1 MIFRNLFLRPFSL
14 LSLPITVLSL
24 LLLSG
29 EFSGKRVSA
38 QPIVPAN
45 DGTGT
50 IVAPDG
56 NTFNIQGGQLSAD
69 QANLFHSF
77 QQFGLNPD
85 QIANFLSQPNIRNI
99 LGRVVGGDPSIIQG
113 LIRVSGGNTN
123 LYLMNPSGIIFGP
136 TARLDVPANF
146 AATTATSIQFDRE
159 FFNAIGS
166 NNYSALTGN
175 PNAYVFSSQTG
186 DIVNAGELKL
196 EPGKVLTLIANTVTN
211 TGEISSEGGQVILAS
226 MPEPGVVRLSQPG
239 QVLSVEYEVGDSA
252 SVPTDE
258 PISVADLS
266 EILNQTQ
273 DYDLGFTLT
282 ADGSVQLSVS
292 PIKVAPNPGTTIAS
306 GTIDVSGETGGQVDI
321 LGETV
326 AVIDAEI
333 DASGTNLGGVIHIG
347 GELQGKGTTPTA
359 QRTVVDANSILKVDA
374 VDQGNGGEAIVW
386 ADGRTDFA
394 GTISAKG
401 GANGGDGGFVEVSGK
416 DSLSFTGTVDTSAE
430 NGATGTLLLDPTDIL
445 IVDGDNV
452 SGDSEL
458 SSLSGIVA
466 SDYVPLT
473 GEPFTISEVIVENL
487 LLSSNVSLA
496 ATNNITIAD
505 LTDNTLGN
513 FSSSIGNLTLTA
525 DADNSG
531 AGSVTMNSGD
541 TIAIGGNINLSGA
554 SLTLGA
560 LNTRG
565 TVTLQAAQNITVG
578 GIGAGFIT
586 MTSTSGSIDFGGI
599 DTDGGGVT
607 VQAAQNIIA
616 GGINTQSETSNGGNL
631 QFTSTKGNIVLTDE
645 IRTSSFA
652 SSGRAGNITFSS
664 GGTIDASDE
673 GIFTL
678 RSDTGGLDELGESYT
693 LEALSD
699 SGFGGNVSLTAVGD
713 ITLGLVDTHGSLGG
727 GNIFMESTGGSVNAI
742 VSGLPITIG
751 STLNTG
757 ILNSSSTQ
765 GAGGAVTL
773 QAANNVTV
781 GAILSGSA
789 SGNGGN
795 VSLTSTNGSV
805 TAISTA
811 TLISIGGAPQTRSA
825 GGIVTGTIGS
835 GQGGTITISAPGD
848 IRTGWLLTGSPGGTV
863 VSDLPSLPSS
873 VSGGGNVTLTSTSGS
888 IDTTVNLTNLT
899 VLNSSLLVDLG
910 LTPDQAFLVTQTGLE
925 LGMITASQNGSG
937 GAIALNAA
945 GDIRTGAIDGGSIT
959 MTSTSGAIDT
969 RGGSL
974 STSSSSGNKGNIV
987 LNAAGNIQTG
997 GISTASST
1005 SSSGTISSVNAG
1017 SVEITSRSGSIDT
1030 TATTTSSSGF
1040 VSGGINSSSNSGTGG
1055 AVTLEAAQN
1064 ITVGTIAGGA
1074 ITMTSASGSIDTKS
1088 SPGFSMSG
1096 DEITLQA
1103 DQNIT
1108 TGEIE
1113 TGSSTANGGNLQ
1125 ITTTKGNIVLA
1136 GDIDTGSNA
1145 PSGRGGD
1152 ITLSS
1157 GSTIDASE
1165 EERVDDLDDYAD
1177 SYTLDTSSSDG
1188 FGGNV
1193 SLTAVGDIA
1202 LGLVETS
1209 GFLGGGNI
1217 SMTSTRGNVNAITS
1231 DLPVTAGDSS
1241 GTLNTGILNS
1251 SSSEGNGGTV
1261 TLEAQGNV
1269 TVGSILS
1276 GSANGNGG
1284 NVTLTS
1290 TNGSVSAISTG
1301 TLTSS
1306 SGVSETLS
1314 VGGIITGTTGSGQ
1327 GGTITINA
1335 PSDIRTGWLLTG
1347 SPGGTVVSSSP
1358 SLSSSISGGG
1368 NVKLT
1373 SNNGSIDTTINVT
1386 NLDAGL
1392 LVDLGLTPAQAA
1404 LASQA
1409 GVELGMIITGSQNG
1423 NAGTVDLTAAGD
1435 IRTGAIVSGSLNGTG
1450 GAVTLNSSGGSIDTS
1465 NDALFTGL
1473 TREAW
1478 LEAASAAGL
1487 ASTDTIDF
1495 AQDLGFGSGTY
1506 TVDQLATILDGFSFR
1521 PGIITG
1527 SDGGT
1532 GADVT
1537 LTAAGNITTSNII
1550 TSSISGN
1557 SGKIEIRSSGGKIDG
1572 QEGVL
1577 LSGISADLLQ
1587 SLGVDSDLSTVLG
1600 YLARPDV
1607 AFGGYITLSLTGNGG
1622 DITLN
1627 AAGDVLTNYLATS
1640 SFSGRPGN
1648 INILSGGNVRVG
1660 RVLSNLANGILP
1672 PEFSSLNDDRT
1683 DQLAELLSR
1692 GVLNS
1697 SGATAGGSI
1706 TVDAATSIT
1715 TGAVNSSS
1723 TQGSG
1728 GSVLLDPSGDIEVY
1742 SINSQGGTQLGS
1754 SSAESSVIGGDV
1766 TIVTDRY
1773 FRALGSFIDQNG
1785 ITASISTAA
1794 PGTGG
1799 AITINHGG
1807 NGTKPF
1813 TIGVPLSAGDV
1824 NGNGSLGALTT
1835 GEYTIFPYNI
1845 DPTLAAAL
1853 ANGNEFRIAPEAGY
1867 DFTERFGPIGVISV
1881 DRPVCQDNDC
1891 TPPPPTCQEQGTCPE
1906 VDTGES
1912 SNRILSIDEARD
1924 ILALVE
1930 QRTGVKPALIYIS
1943 FESPDF
1949 QLLQSDQQFTQNES
1963 RNSQEFEDYLNV
1975 PDRIQGPGFTVEPSD
1990 RDVLRLM
1997 VVTSSE
2003 DPFLISVPG
2012 ATRDRVLT
2020 LGGQLYQ
2027 SILEQA
2033 TEGVYLRASQQL
2045 YNQLVAPI
2053 RQTLEEREV
2062 DNLVFIMD
2070 TSLRLLPI
2078 AALHDGQ
2085 QYLIENYSVGLM
2097 PSINLTDTRFVDIKE
2112 VGLLAMGAD
2121 TFSDEAA
2128 LPSVPT
2134 ELSII
2139 SELWGSSDPFLND
2152 RFTLDNLRSSRQNQ
2166 RYGILH
2172 LATHGD
2178 FKPGAAA
2185 ESYIRFGDRRVTL
2198 DQLRSL
2204 RLYDPTVELMVLSAC
2219 RTAVGNV
2226 EAELGFAGLAHQA
2239 GVKTVLGSLWYVG
2252 DQATLGLMTSFYSNL
2267 RNAPIKA
2274 EALRQAQLAMLRG
2287 EVTFEDGAINLLGKQ
2302 FPLRPETAQT
2312 LSGTSV
2318 NLKHPYAWSAFTMV
2332 GSPW

>member
-1 MIFRNLFLRPFSL
+1 MIFRTFLLKPLSL
-14 LSLPITVLSL
+14 LTLPLTALSL
-24 LLLSG
+24 LLISG
-29 EFSGKRVSA
+29 ERISA

-50 IVAPDG
+50 IVSPDG

-123 LYLMNPSGIIFGP
+123 LYLMNPSGIVFGP

-166 NNYSALTGN
+166 NNYSALSGN
-175 PNAYVFSSQTG
+175 PNAYVFSSKTG
-186 DIVNAGELKL
+186 DIINAGELNL

-211 TGEISSEGGQVILAS
+211 TGEISTEGGQVILAS

-252 SVPTDE
+252 PTDT
-258 PISVADLS
+258 PISVAHLS

-273 DYDLGFTLT
+273 DYDLGFTLN

-292 PIKVAPNPGTTIAS
+292 PIKIAPNPGTTIAS
-306 GTIDVSGETGGQVDI
+306 GSIDVSGETGGQVSV
-321 LGETV
+321 LGETI
-326 AVIDAEI
+326 AVIDADI

-347 GELQGKGTTPTA
+347 GELQGQGTTPTA
-359 QRTVVDANSILKVDA
+359 QRTVVDSNSILNVDA

-416 DSLSFTGTVDTSAE
+416 DSLGFTGTVDTTAT
-430 NGATGTLLLDPTDIL
+430 NGRVGTLLLDPTNIT
-445 IVDGDNV
+445 IVDGTSPQPDDSEISDDNV
-452 SGDSEL
+452 INANDRSGQDLTLSEGQIE
-458 SSLSGIVA
+458 SLLFRSG
-466 SDYVPLT
+466 
-473 GEPFTISEVIVENL
+473 
-487 LLSSNVSLA
+487 VSLA

-505 LTDNTLGN
+505 LTDNTLGR
-513 FSSSIGNLTLTA
+513 SIGNLTITA

-531 AGSVTMNSGD
+531 AGSVTMTSGD

-554 SLTLGA
+554 SLTLGG
-560 LNTRG
+560 LQSSG
-565 TVTLQAAQNITVG
+565 T
-578 GIGAGFIT
+578 
-586 MTSTSGSIDFGGI
+586 
-599 DTDGGGVT
+599 
-607 VQAAQNIIA
+607 
-616 GGINTQSETSNGGNL
+616 INLTASNGN
-631 QFTSTKGNIVLTDE
+631 
-645 IRTSSFA
+645 A
-652 SSGRAGNITFSS
+652 SLN
-664 GGTIDASDE
+664 
-673 GIFTL
+673 
-678 RSDTGGLDELGESYT
+678 
-693 LEALSD
+693 
-699 SGFGGNVSLTAVGD
+699 GFV
-713 ITLGLVDTHGSLGG
+713 
-727 GNIFMESTGGSVNAI
+727 
-742 VSGLPITIG
+742 
-751 STLNTG
+751 
-757 ILNSSSTQ
+757 
-765 GAGGAVTL
+765 
-773 QAANNVTV
+773 
-781 GAILSGSA
+781 
-789 SGNGGN
+789 SGNG
-795 VSLTSTNGSV
+795 
-805 TAISTA
+805 
-811 TLISIGGAPQTRSA
+811 
-825 GGIVTGTIGS
+825 
-835 GQGGTITISAPGD
+835 
-848 IRTGWLLTGSPGGTV
+848 
-863 VSDLPSLPSS
+863 
-873 VSGGGNVTLTSTSGS
+873 VTLTSVGNITTSSGLS
-888 IDTTVNLTNLT
+888 SGAGQNLSLT
-899 VLNSSLLVDLG
+899 SS
-910 LTPDQAFLVTQTGLE
+910 A
-925 LGMITASQNGSG
+925 
-937 GAIALNAA
+937 
-945 GDIRTGAIDGGSIT
+945 
-959 MTSTSGAIDT
+959 GAIDT
-969 RGGSL
+969 RAGSL
-974 STSSSSGNKGNIV
+974 STSSSSGSTGNIT
-987 LNAAGNIQTG
+987 LDAAGNIQTG

-1017 SVEITSRSGSIDT
+1017 SVQITSRSGSIDT
-1030 TATTTSSSGF
+1030 SSTTTSSSGN
-1040 VSGGINSSSNSGTGG
+1040 VSGGINSSSSSGTGG
-1055 AVTLEAAQN
+1055 AVTLQAAQN
-1064 ITVGTIAGGA
+1064 VTVGTI
-1074 ITMTSASGSIDTKS
+1074 D
-1088 SPGFSMSG
+1088 
-1096 DEITLQA
+1096 
-1103 DQNIT
+1103 
-1108 TGEIE
+1108 
-1113 TGSSTANGGNLQ
+1113 TGSDAANGGNLQ
-1125 ITTTKGNIVLA
+1125 ITTTNGNIVLLTE
-1136 GDIDTGSNA
+1136 ISTGSNA
-1145 PSGRGGD
+1145 PSGRGGN
-1152 ITLSS
+1152 ITFS
-1157 GSTIDASE
+1157 GGGTIDASE
-1165 EERVDDLDDYAD
+1165 EERVDDLDDYSD
-1177 SYTLDTSSSDG
+1177 SYTLDTSSLDG

-1231 DLPVTAGDSS
+1231 ELPVTAGASS
-1241 GTLNTGILNS
+1241 GTLNTGLLDS
-1251 SSSEGNGGTV
+1251 SSSEGSGGTV
-1261 TLEAQGNV
+1261 TLQAEGNV
-1269 TVGSILS
+1269 AVGSILS

-1290 TNGSVSAISTG
+1290 TNGSVTAISTG

-1306 SGVSETLS
+1306 SGVSETRS
-1314 VGGIITGTTGSGQ
+1314 VGGIVTGTAGSDQ
-1327 GGTITINA
+1327 GGTITITA
-1335 PSDIRTGWLLTG
+1335 PGDIRTGWLLTG
-1347 SPGGTVVSSSP
+1347 SPSGTVVSSS
-1358 SLSSSISGGG
+1358 LSSVNGGG
-1368 NVKLT
+1368 NVTLT
-1373 SNNGSIDTTINVT
+1373 SRSGSIDTTINVT
-1386 NLDAGL
+1386 DLDAGL
-1392 LVDLGLTPAQAA
+1392 LKDLGLTSAQAA

-1409 GVELGMIITGSQNG
+1409 GGELGLILTGSQDGNG
-1423 NAGTVDLTAAGD
+1423 GTVDLSAAGD
-1435 IRTGAIVSGSLNGTG
+1435 IRTGAIVSGSLNATG
-1450 GAVTLNSSGGSIDTS
+1450 GKVALTSSSGSIDTS

-1473 TREAW
+1473 TRETW
-1478 LEAASAAGL
+1478 LAGAAAAGL
-1487 ASTDTIDF
+1487 EPTDTIDF
-1495 AQDLGFGSGTY
+1495 AEDLGFGSGTY

-1537 LTAAGNITTSNII
+1537 LTAAGDITTSNII
-1550 TSSISGN
+1550 TSSLSGN
-1557 SGKIEIRSSGGKIDG
+1557 SGKIDIRSSGGSING

-1577 LSGISADLLQ
+1577 LSGINADLLQ

-1607 AFGGYITLSLTGNGG
+1607 AFGGYITLSLTGNAGN
-1622 DITLN
+1622 ITLN
-1627 AAGDVLTNYLATS
+1627 AAGDVFTNYLATS

-1648 INILSGGNVRVG
+1648 INIASGGNVRVG
-1660 RVLSNLANGILP
+1660 QLLSNLANGILP

-1683 DQLAELLSR
+1683 KQLAELLAR

-1697 SGATAGGSI
+1697 SGATAGGNI
-1706 TVDAATSIT
+1706 TVQAETSIT

-1723 TQGSG
+1723 TLGSG
-1728 GSVLLDPSGDIEVY
+1728 GDVLLDPSGDIEVY
-1742 SINSQGGTQLGS
+1742 SINTQGGTQLGS

-1766 TIVTDRY
+1766 TIATQRY

-1799 AITINHGG
+1799 TITINHGG
-1807 NGTKPF
+1807 NGTKAF

-1824 NGNGSLGALTT
+1824 NGKGALGALTT
-1835 GEYTIFPYNI
+1835 GDYTIFPYNI
-1845 DPTLAAAL
+1845 YPDLAASL
-1853 ANGNEFRIAPEAGY
+1853 ANGNPFLIAPEAGY
-1867 DFTERFGPIGVISV
+1867 FFTERFGSIGVISV
-1881 DRPVCQDNDC
+1881 DEPICEGSDC
-1891 TPPPPTCQEQGTCPE
+1891 TPPPPTCQELGTCPG

-1912 SNRILSIDEARD
+1912 SSRVLSIDEARD

-1930 QRTGVKPALIYIS
+1930 QLTGVKPALIYIS

-1949 QLLQSDQQFTQNES
+1949 QLLQSDQQFVQNES
-1963 RNSQEFEDYLNV
+1963 RNSQEFQNYLNV
-1975 PDRIQGPGFTVEPSD
+1975 PDRIQGPAFAVEPKD

-2003 DPFLISVPG
+2003 DPFLISVPN

-2027 SILEQA
+2027 AILEQA
-2033 TEGVYLRASQQL
+2033 PEGVYLRASQQL
-2045 YNQLVAPI
+2045 YSQLVAPI

-2070 TSLRLLPI
+2070 TSLRLLPV

-2085 QYLIENYSVGLM
+2085 QYLVENYSVGLM

-2134 ELSII
+2134 ELSVI
-2139 SELWGSSDPFLND
+2139 SELWGSPEPFLND
-2152 RFTLDNLRSSRQNQ
+2152 RFTLDNLRSSRENQ

-2178 FKPGAAA
+2178 FKSGAAA

-2219 RTAVGNV
+2219 RTAVGNA

-2252 DQATLGLMTSFYSNL
+2252 DQATLGLMTSFYSGL

-2287 EVTFEDGAINLLGKQ
+2287 EVTLENGAINLLGKQ
-2302 FPLRPETAQT
+2302 FPLRPETLEAI
-2312 LSGTSV
+2312 SDTSV
-2318 NLKHPYAWSAFTMV
+2318 NLQHPYAWSAFTMV